1 MDPDPFLSVT
11 RQIKDAVK
19 VLRPVIPLS
28 FETVKLAFR
37 VSGSAYGSVHREV
50 RNDVTKEQWLDNGDW
65 AFVVEIPAGMKG
77 EYLSKVAKR
86 DPNTE
91 VKELN

>member
-1 MDPDPFLSVT
+1 
-11 RQIKDAVK
+11 
-19 VLRPVIPLS
+19 
-28 FETVKLAFR
+28 
-37 VSGSAYGSVHREV
+37 
-50 RNDVTKEQWLDNGDW
+50 
-65 AFVVEIPAGMKG
+65 VVEIPAGMKG